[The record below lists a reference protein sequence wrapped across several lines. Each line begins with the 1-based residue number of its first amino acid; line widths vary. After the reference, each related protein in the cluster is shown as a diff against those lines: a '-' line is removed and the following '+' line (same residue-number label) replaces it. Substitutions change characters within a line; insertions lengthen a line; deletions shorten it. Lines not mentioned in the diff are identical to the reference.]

1 MRDLREFHDP
11 RLHLPIAGED
21 IVIDS
26 PTADQGL
33 RIKRHMYDGESTPQD
48 EMRMIATLFGSDYH
62 ADTDTMS
69 GGKWDELNELGL
81 SLHEIIHV
89 GNTAL
94 AHFGVGE
101 AFGEFWWEN
110 RLGKEGEPLIPE
122 ATAAAETETTREAPS
137 PASMPK
143 TTGTETR
150 S

>member
-21 IVIDS
+21 VTIDS

-33 RIKRHMYDGESTPQD
+33 RIKRHMYSGESTPQD
-48 EMRMIATLFGSDYH
+48 EMRMIATIFGATYNEAS
-62 ADTDTMS
+62 DTMS

-94 AHFGVGE
+94 AHFGVGTE
-101 AFGEFWWEN
+101 FGEYWWEN

-122 ATAAAETETTREAPS
+122 ATAATETETPEAPS

-143 TTGTETR
+143 TTENPTP

>member
-11 RLHLPIAGED
+11 RLHLPIAGHD
-21 IVIDS
+21 IVINS

-33 RIKRHMYDGESTPQD
+33 RIKRHMYSGESTPQD
-48 EMRMIATLFGSDYH
+48 EMRMIAEIFGADY
-62 ADTDTMS
+62 DEESDTMS

-94 AHFGVGE
+94 AHFGVGTE
-101 AFGEFWWEN
+101 FGEYWWEN

-122 ATAAAETETTREAPS
+122 ATAAVETETPEAPT

-143 TTGTETR
+143 KTENPTR